1 MSAAYSV
8 RPAIVRPL
16 GACNVVPATAPS
28 AHLSAR
34 TRPSGAMR
42 LMKPLPS
49 LSAMPPLMLET

>member
-49 LSAMPPLMLET
+49 LSAMLET